1 MNDVHTLYYL
11 IFDYRCSGCDMWL
24 FVVFVVHVE
33 NSIHPIVGFEH
44 GYGSLGERIV
54 ANMACRML
62 ETKCTKSRFA
72 VKPHTNILWSFDRC
86 LLGDLQMVMS
96 HDP

>member
-1 MNDVHTLYYL
+1 
-11 IFDYRCSGCDMWL
+11 MWL

-44 GYGSLGERIV
+44 GCGSLGEKVV

-62 ETKCTKSRFA
+62 ENEMYKVTF
-72 VKPHTNILWSFDRC
+72 RC
-86 LLGDLQMVMS
+86 QTS
-96 HDP
+96 H